1 MEKQKENDIGM
12 NRRDGKTEVKETD
25 GQVDK

>member
-1 MEKQKENDIGM
+1 MEKQKGNDIGM
-12 NRRDGKTEVKETD
+12 NRRGGKTEVKETD